1 MSNTDNSADC
11 LDRARMH
18 DRLADA
24 TEDNAARIVHR
35 AMAAEFRRRA
45 SAQGGMAMPLP
56 QENRPVV
63 ELQVEMH

>member
-1 MSNTDNSADC
+1 MSNTDNPADC

-24 TEDNAARIVHR
+24 TEDNAARTMHR

-45 SAQGGMAMPLP
+45 SARDGMAMPLP
-56 QENRPVV
+56 GESRPVV
-63 ELQVEMH
+63 EMQVEMY